1 MNIGPFSLLA
11 IIFAIAKL
19 MGVITWS
26 WWVILIPLYPAI
38 LMWLFIIV
46 MFIFGIIGTILRCL
60 D

>member
-11 IIFAIAKL
+11 IVFAIAKL

-38 LMWLFIIV
+38 LMWLFFIV